1 MILADAS
8 HRSTGDF
15 GKPKPLKSLSDICH
29 HQEKRSRRF
38 MEAEKIVS
46 NYDSSIIVRRWV
58 ACWIDFLLLF
68 GIIVLSTKEI
78 ATNDLF
84 FLLILSILICY
95 YPVLEGLTG
104 YTIGKYILKI
114 KVVDKNLNSPGII
127 KAIIRT
133 LLRIIEVNPFLAGG
147 IPAGIIVWISKNK
160 QRLGDI
166 FAKTYVL
173 KTKDIKNNIL
183 ERGCKNW

>member
-1 MILADAS
+1 
-8 HRSTGDF
+8 
-15 GKPKPLKSLSDICH
+15 
-29 HQEKRSRRF
+29 

-114 KVVDKNLNSPGII
+114 
-127 KAIIRT
+127 AIIRT